1 MYIRYTGNRGV
12 KSNGFNFCLDS
23 PTSLLRIRP
32 LRAFPPT
39 HPVEAGRRVLQIV
52 RPIAKGSTKGVT
64 VKIETGREG
73 GVERGEERNG
83 RALRGRG

>member
-1 MYIRYTGNRGV
+1 MDSISVLIRRLHYSPQSGRWPYIRQ
-12 KSNGFNFCLDS
+12 
-23 PTSLLRIRP
+23 

-83 RALRGRG
+83 RALRGGG